1 MCKVV
6 FVDTSKTAKGGNRSR
21 KPHVCYDGE
30 KTFEIYDLTRLK
42 DYDKI
47 FIDALFPEIYDEI
60 MELLR
65 KGIKIYCL
73 KNTTALKRFR
83 KENNLK
89 KTDIIDAN
97 ILSRIPAEEFRPL
110 TFEKLEF
117 KIQIKPL
124 IRKYER
130 IVWWKKRLKI
140 LIKDGF

>member
-65 KGIKIYCL
+65 KGIEIYCL
-73 KNTTALKRFR
+73 KDTTALKRLR

-97 ILSRIPAEEFRPL
+97 ILSRFQQRSLDP
-110 TFEKLEF
+110 
-117 KIQIKPL
+117 
-124 IRKYER
+124 
-130 IVWWKKRLKI
+130 
-140 LIKDGF
+140 